1 MLHGLDFAINVA
13 MRHRLLAMTSDPSLR
28 AKRGNPVLAPCWIA
42 ASQAPRDDVFC
53 ELPFC
58 QFLGMKGYVVIA
70 SEAWQSSA
78 CALLDR
84 RVASSSR

>member
-1 MLHGLDFAINVA
+1 
-13 MRHRLLAMTSDPSLR
+13 MRHRRIAMTSDPSLR
-28 AKRGNPVLAPCWIA
+28 AKRGNPVPAPNSIA

-53 ELPFC
+53 ELHFR
-58 QFLGMKGYVVIA
+58 QLLGMKGYVVIA

>member
-1 MLHGLDFAINVA
+1 LDFAIVVA
-13 MRHRLLAMTSDPSLR
+13 MRHRRIAMTSDPSLR
-28 AKRGNPVLAPCWIA
+28 AKRGNPVPAPNSIA

-70 SEAWQSSA
+70 SEARQSSA
-78 CALLDR
+78 CATLHR
-84 RVASSSR
+84 RGAGSWR